1 MNKTLISTIIV
12 GAGLLSS
19 VSFTYASEIP
29 VVDAASIAARAKQ
42 DVATAAQWVKE
53 AAQWTKE
60 LKAYQD
66 ELLSKTGIRDVQG
79 LIQDAQSIS
88 NDLNTIY
95 NEGES
100 FYSDYIENP
109 QGVLSPKAQA
119 ILDKYQVGK
128 TCINKGFSGDA
139 IKGCEAKFLSDL
151 ATVEYGKKLET
162 KLKNDNSEMNSLINQ
177 VKNSKDPKQ
186 TADAANAV
194 QLANLKFEK
203 LKFQYEMYRD
213 KQKNLA
219 EYNKEMNEA
228 NFRKQQLE
236 AKEPNWASDADKVI
250 NDSL

>member
-1 MNKTLISTIIV
+1 MKKTLISTLIA

-19 VSFTYASEIP
+19 VSFTCTAAIP
-29 VVDAASIAARAKQ
+29 VTDAMSIAERAKQ
-42 DVATAAQWVKE
+42 DMATAAQWVKE
-53 AAQWTKE
+53 ASQWTKE

-213 KQKNLA
+213 KQKDLA